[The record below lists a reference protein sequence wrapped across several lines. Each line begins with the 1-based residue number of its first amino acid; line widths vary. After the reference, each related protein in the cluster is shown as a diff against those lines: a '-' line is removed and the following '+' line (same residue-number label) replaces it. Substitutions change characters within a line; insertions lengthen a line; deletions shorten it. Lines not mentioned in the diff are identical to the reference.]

1 MGEGAIGL
9 SGCLCNLVCWI
20 SHKIDSLEKLN
31 GLTMLENTRIVLVN
45 TSHPGNIGAAARA
58 MKNMGLSR
66 LYLVN
71 PKEHPTFE
79 SFSRAAGADDVL
91 GNAVIT
97 DSLADALKG
106 CVWVAGTSARERMVQ
121 WPIYQPRE
129 CAAICRDQSL
139 QGDIAIVFGRERSGL
154 TNEELEMCNG
164 LVHIPTSPEYSSL
177 NVAAAVQVLC
187 YEMRLA
193 FLSHADTVVEKTKMS
208 REDMPATTDQLEGM
222 YQHMYQMMED
232 IQFFSGSNPE
242 VIMRRLKSLFNR
254 AQTTKREVA
263 ILRGIFTAA
272 QGKKRQRI

>member
-1 MGEGAIGL
+1 MF
-9 SGCLCNLVCWI
+9 
-20 SHKIDSLEKLN
+20 
-31 GLTMLENTRIVLVN
+31 ENTRIVLVN

-66 LYLVN
+66 LYLVA
-71 PKEHPTFE
+71 PKQHPVYE
-79 SFSRAAGADDVL
+79 AYSRAVGADDVL
-91 GNAVIT
+91 TNAVVT
-97 DSLADALKG
+97 DTLADALNG

-121 WPIYQPRE
+121 WPIYEPRE
-129 CAAICRDQSL
+129 CAGLCRDHSV
-139 QGDIAIVFGRERSGL
+139 QGDIAIVFGRERTGL

-187 YEMRLA
+187 YEIRMA
-193 FLSHADTVVEKTKMS
+193 FMSDADAAVEKTRTHK
-208 REDMPATTDQLEGM
+208 EDMAATTDQLEGM
-222 YQHMYQMMED
+222 YQHMYQMMQD

-263 ILRGIFTAA
+263 ILRGIFSAA
-272 QGKKRQRI
+272 QGKKSARVNKL